1 MCIKWKFYCLKLAES
16 VDHCKVIPNGAK
28 RGPNQSG
35 HQPHWCPGSA
45 CMFFGWSFVG
55 FVILFWCLCFSLVVL
70 CWYLQMCVCV
80 WYVFLVVWWLALVVA
95 VVFTSVCLCLIS
107 CGVHVFVF
115 GVHLYAVAL
124 VSMKCT
130 AVAMVERLC
139 GGKTSDS

>member
-1 MCIKWKFYCLKLAES
+1 MI
-16 VDHCKVIPNGAK
+16 
-28 RGPNQSG
+28 
-35 HQPHWCPGSA
+35 
-45 CMFFGWSFVG
+45 
-55 FVILFWCLCFSLVVL
+55 FWLVL
-70 CWYLQMCVCV
+70 CWFCNLVLVPVFFLGGLVLVFADVCLCLVCFPGSLVCFYL
-80 WYVFLVVWWLALVVA
+80 WWLALVVA